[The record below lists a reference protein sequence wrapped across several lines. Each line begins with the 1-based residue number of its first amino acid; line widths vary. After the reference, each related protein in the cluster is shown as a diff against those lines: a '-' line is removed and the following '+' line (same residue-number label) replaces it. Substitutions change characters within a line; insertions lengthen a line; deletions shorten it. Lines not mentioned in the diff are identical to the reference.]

1 MKTAE
6 IILMAGYQDDKRF
19 MRVLEVWSLEDKE
32 AEKKAIKAWNDCKY
46 PYKTLLKWFY
56 GD

>member
-46 PYKTLLKWFY
+46 PYKTLLKGFY